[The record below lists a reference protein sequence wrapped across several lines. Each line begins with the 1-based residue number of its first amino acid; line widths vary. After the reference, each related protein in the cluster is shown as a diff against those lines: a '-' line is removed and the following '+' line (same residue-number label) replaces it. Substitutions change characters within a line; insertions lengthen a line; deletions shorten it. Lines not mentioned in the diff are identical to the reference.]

1 MDIASP
7 NTEELTTARWFV
19 MRAYKSEKRA
29 EEKLKG
35 KDGLEYFIPKYYAVR
50 VYHGVKSKR
59 LVPVIPNLVFVHA
72 SRIQITEF
80 KKRYN
85 FLQFVMWEKSTGLEY
100 LVVPDDQMESFIRV
114 SSQYDTVSTPYLLPV
129 IKDMNADARRQYKN
143 AAHLVNDKLKKLG
156 VRLGLDIPLTSYVAR
171 HGWASIARSRNIPLA
186 TISEAMGHDSEKTT
200 RIYLA
205 SLDTSSVDKANSQIL
220 KAL

>member
-7 NTEELTTARWFV
+7 NTEEVTTARWFV

-35 KDGLEYFIPKYYAVR
+35 KDGLEYFIPKCYAVR

-72 SRIQITEF
+72 SRTQITEF

-100 LVVPDDQMESFIRV
+100 LQMTRWRVLSRFPPNTEKISPTTIRMNSTFEKDAGCASTEV
-114 SSQYDTVSTPYLLPV
+114 SS
-129 IKDMNADARRQYKN
+129 M
-143 AAHLVNDKLKKLG
+143 
-156 VRLGLDIPLTSYVAR
+156 
-171 HGWASIARSRNIPLA
+171 
-186 TISEAMGHDSEKTT
+186 E
-200 RIYLA
+200 
-205 SLDTSSVDKANSQIL
+205 
-220 KAL
+220 

>member
-59 LVPVIPNLVFVHA
+59 LVPIIPNLVFVHA
-72 SRIQITEF
+72 SRTQKMCIRDRDVTAS
-80 KKRYN
+80 RT
-85 FLQFVMWEKSTGLEY
+85 TG
-100 LVVPDDQMESFIRV
+100 V
-114 SSQYDTVSTPYLLPV
+114 S
-129 IKDMNADARRQYKN
+129 NRR
-143 AAHLVNDKLKKLG
+143 
-156 VRLGLDIPLTSYVAR
+156 
-171 HGWASIARSRNIPLA
+171 
-186 TISEAMGHDSEKTT
+186 
-200 RIYLA
+200 
-205 SLDTSSVDKANSQIL
+205 
-220 KAL
+220 

>member
-72 SRIQITEF
+72 SRIRVWNILLFQMTRWRVLSGFHPNTKKISPTTIRMSSTFEKGAGYASTEV
-80 KKRYN
+80 N
-85 FLQFVMWEKSTGLEY
+85 S
-100 LVVPDDQMESFIRV
+100 ME
-114 SSQYDTVSTPYLLPV
+114 
-129 IKDMNADARRQYKN
+129 
-143 AAHLVNDKLKKLG
+143 
-156 VRLGLDIPLTSYVAR
+156 
-171 HGWASIARSRNIPLA
+171 
-186 TISEAMGHDSEKTT
+186 
-200 RIYLA
+200 
-205 SLDTSSVDKANSQIL
+205 
-220 KAL
+220 